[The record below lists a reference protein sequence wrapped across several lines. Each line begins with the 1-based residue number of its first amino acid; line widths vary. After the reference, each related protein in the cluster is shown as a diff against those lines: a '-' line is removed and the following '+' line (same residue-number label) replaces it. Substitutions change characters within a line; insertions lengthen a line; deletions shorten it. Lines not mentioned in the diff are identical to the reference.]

1 MKMSP
6 VAPARP
12 ANATSLPSG
21 LMSGDSGMSTVFS
34 SIRCSTLPVTT
45 FCRIS
50 VFIFSVRAKY
60 AIRSLAGDHDIHGTA
75 LLRKPPGVA
84 MYS

>member
-6 VAPARP
+6 MALLSAE
-12 ANATSLPSG
+12 NATSLPSG

-34 SIRCSTLPVTT
+34 SMRFSIFRVTT

-50 VFIFSVRAKY
+50 VLSFSVRAK
-60 AIRSLAGDHDIHGTA
+60 
-75 LLRKPPGVA
+75 
-84 MYS
+84 